1 MSYSNKAPACQ
12 CGSCPP
18 ATPRPPALTT
28 HAGRTAKTLPSALLS
43 IGIAFFPKCPFCW
56 AAYMSALSSLGLVK
70 IPYSPWMLPVLMGLL
85 ALHLLLLLRQ
95 FRQRRYWP
103 FVFSLLGAACILLGR
118 SVLPHEKWLL
128 LAGPGL
134 LVVGSLLNSFSIPL
148 PSFNKPQL
156 TA

>member
-1 MSYSNKAPACQ
+1 MSYSNNAPACQ

-18 ATPRPPALTT
+18 AVPRPSALT

-43 IGIAFFPKCPFCW
+43 LGIAFFPKCPFCW
-56 AAYMSALSSLGLVK
+56 AAYMSALGSLGLVK
-70 IPYSPWMLPVLMGLL
+70 IPYLPWMLPVLMGLL

-95 FRQRRYWP
+95 LRQGRYWP
-103 FVFSLLGAACILLGR
+103 FVFGVLGAACILLGR
-118 SVLPHEKWLL
+118 SVLPYEKWLL

>member
-1 MSYSNKAPACQ
+1 MSYSNTPVACQ

-18 ATPRPPALTT
+18 AKPLAKAVA

-56 AAYMSALSSLGLVK
+56 AAYMSALGSLGLVK
-70 IPYSPWMLPVLMGLL
+70 IPYLPWMLPVLLGLL
-85 ALHLLLLLRQ
+85 ALHLLVLLRQ
-95 FRQRRYWP
+95 LTQGRYWP
-103 FVFSLLGAACILLGR
+103 FVCGVLGTACILLGR
-118 SVLPHEKWLL
+118 SVWPHEAWLL

-134 LVVGSLLNSFSIPL
+134 LIVGSLLNSFSIPL

>member
-1 MSYSNKAPACQ
+1 MSYSNKVPACQ

-18 ATPRPPALTT
+18 ATPRPLALTP
-28 HAGRTAKTLPSALLS
+28 AGRTAKTLPSALLS

-70 IPYSPWMLPVLMGLL
+70 IPYSPWMLPVLMSLL

-103 FVFSLLGAACILLGR
+103 FVFGVLGAACILLGR
-118 SVLPHEKWLL
+118 RVLPHETWLL
-128 LAGPGL
+128 YAGPGL
-134 LVVGSLLNSFSIPL
+134 LVVGSLLTNFS
-148 PSFNKPQL
+148 PSFFPSIKPRL
-156 TA
+156 TV